1 MFKGFKQFLMRGNVL
16 DLAVAVVLGAA
27 FTKIVTGLLD
37 GFINP
42 LVAAIFGKPDL
53 TNVGGFTVH
62 HAHFSLG
69 LIIDAVFNFLI
80 IAATIYFLVVVPVN
94 RLAALRRH
102 RHDPEAAPEV
112 PPAEDIL
119 LLRDIRDLLAE
130 AREQRDGQH
139 GRAGELR
146 RDGAG
151 DQSPGRD
158 LPPAPPGQP
167 TVSR

>member
-42 LVAAIFGKPDL
+42 LVAAIFGQPDL
-53 TNVGGFTVH
+53 TKVGHFTVH
-62 HAHFSLG
+62 NAQFSLG

-102 RHDPEAAPEV
+102 RHDPEAAPEI

-130 AREQRDGQH
+130 AREQRA
-139 GRAGELR
+139 GRAGDQR
-146 RDGAG
+146 DDQRDGAG
-151 DQSPGRD
+151 DRSPGPD
-158 LPPAPPGQP
+158 YPPPAGQP